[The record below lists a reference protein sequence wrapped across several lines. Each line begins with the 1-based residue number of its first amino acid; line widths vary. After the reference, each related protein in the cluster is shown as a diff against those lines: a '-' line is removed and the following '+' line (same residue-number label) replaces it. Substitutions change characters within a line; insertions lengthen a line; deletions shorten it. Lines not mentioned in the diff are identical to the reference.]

1 VIIEKTFCPEI
12 INYVLKEPQVWQE
25 VCGQYNECIEDFE
38 PDLRNY
44 IYLVGHVNM
53 DIVGLFI
60 IHGSEYGYQCHVQ
73 VLPEY
78 RKDYAMEFGKKV
90 IDWTWNNTDINKLI
104 ALIPQK
110 FPNVIGFA
118 ETQGFKDLG
127 PIGQDHFMVLEK

>member
-1 VIIEKTFCPEI
+1 VIIEQTFSLDV

-25 VCGQYNECIEDFE
+25 VCGQYNELIEDIE
-38 PDLRNY
+38 PNLRDY

-53 DIVGLFI
+53 DIIGLFI
-60 IHGSEYGYQCHVQ
+60 IHGSEYGYKCHVQ
-73 VLPEY
+73 VLPEH
-78 RKDYAMEFGKKV
+78 RKEHALEFGKKV